1 MAKYAAK
8 GAVISIG
15 DSSGGASAQYTD
27 ISNFRSI
34 SSTGGEAER
43 IDVTTHDSVGGYRE
57 FVQGFKG
64 ESSVT
69 FEILYDPADA
79 SHQLLGELYAS
90 GDVRDV
96 KITLPDADDSEILF
110 EAFVSTFPIPT
121 LPIDD
126 AMTVEI
132 TLTVAG
138 AITFPGVS

>member
-8 GAVISIG
+8 GAQIAIG
-15 DSSGGASAQYTD
+15 NDRGGASSQYTD
-27 ISNFRSI
+27 IANFRSI
-34 SSTGGEAER
+34 SSSGGEAER
-43 IDVTTHDSVGGYRE
+43 IDVTSHDSVGGYRE

-64 ESSVT
+64 ETSVT
-69 FEILYDPADA
+69 FEILYDPAHA
-79 SHQLLGELYAS
+79 SHELLGALYAS
-90 GDVRDV
+90 GEVRDI
-96 KITLPDADDSEILF
+96 KITLTDDDASEIHF
-110 EAFVSTFPIPT
+110 EAFVSTFPIPN